1 MVPGFFV
8 GGFGGCQS
16 CLVQGFGIIHG
27 VIFSISCSLR
37 IQDTKNANQKNPV
50 LKEKAHQK
58 TMFTTRCPSPFPI
71 PLSLP
76 LQTDSLPKKRNHVVS
91 KTPEIPKTRPSPSA
105 YTPLKETAWTP
116 PALLT

>member
-58 TMFTTRCPSPFPI
+58 TMFTTRCPYPFPI

-76 LQTDSLPKKRNHVVS
+76 LQTDSLPKN
-91 KTPEIPKTRPSPSA
+91 EIMFFQKLREFQ
-105 YTPLKETAWTP
+105 K
-116 PALLT
+116 PALHHPLIHR

>member
-16 CLVQGFGIIHG
+16 CLGPG
-27 VIFSISCSLR
+27 VWCYSWGNLFHLLFLK
-37 IQDTKNANQKNPV
+37 DTKSANQKNPV

-58 TMFTTRCPSPFPI
+58 TMFTTRCPYPFPI

-76 LQTDSLPKKRNHVVS
+76 LQTDSLPKN
-91 KTPEIPKTRPSPSA
+91 EIMLFQKLREFQ
-105 YTPLKETAWTP
+105 K
-116 PALLT
+116 PALHHPLIHR